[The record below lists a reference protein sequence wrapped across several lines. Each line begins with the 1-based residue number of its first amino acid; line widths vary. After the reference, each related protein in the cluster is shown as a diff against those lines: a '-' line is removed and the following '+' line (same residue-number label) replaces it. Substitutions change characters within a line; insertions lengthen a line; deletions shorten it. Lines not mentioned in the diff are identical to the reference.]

1 MQERQDANH
10 DCMEELVEHRGHEE
24 QADHADGSA
33 ERRDLDVEA
42 GRWWQRVENQ
52 NGLEQGRGI

>member
-42 GRWWQRVENQ
+42 GR
-52 NGLEQGRGI
+52 